1 VCTVAW
7 LQIISF
13 VQLNDFMSARGYT
26 FFIACL
32 YLLMGGLVMSVA
44 ISVWV
49 GHSFQVGERDE

>member
-1 VCTVAW
+1 M
-7 LQIISF
+7 QIISF

-49 GHSFQVGERDE
+49 GHSFQVGVIRV